1 MRIRYQ
7 RPLILGLV
15 IYTVFFAFAGATAGT
30 PAVVGKVVRSSNATV
45 DGNRLLPN
53 GTVLSGDAVTVGE
66 NGLVL
71 LSYSP
76 TGRAVLA
83 GSTSVRFSSA
93 KGNVVAQLI
102 SGTLAVEKQNQ
113 DAFVVKT
120 STYSIA
126 PQGDG
131 RAEFVVALLPDKR
144 ATVETQHG
152 KVVITEAG
160 SGETYTLAEGL
171 VAQIPAPQP
180 KSPAQ
185 EEAPQH
191 KVIGQVVSASA
202 ATQNGKPLSI
212 GALILDGDAISTEA
226 GGSAAVQLLSTN
238 QVTLSQNTSTRFAKP
253 VDRVWLYLQSGAVT
267 VENKG
272 ESVVLIATRR
282 FHIESNSA
290 GPSKIFVEIR
300 TDESTYMEAMA
311 GDVRIRE
318 VPFDQAYLLPA
329 GQKTLVPQYA
339 LGLPGL
345 RPLVSNTIPTR
356 IPEPPRSSE
365 PTTRPRRAAG
375 GGGHSNHTIIIVG
388 IAAGGGIAGIVA
400 ALAGGGGGSS
410 NPPVSPSAP

>member
-1 MRIRYQ
+1 MRIRHQ
-7 RPLILGLV
+7 RLLIFGLV
-15 IYTVFFAFAGATAGT
+15 MFTGFSAFALAAGGM

-45 DGNRLLPN
+45 DGSTLLPN
-53 GTVLSGDAVTVGE
+53 GTILSGDAVTVGQD
-66 NGLVL
+66 GLVL

-120 STYSIA
+120 STYSIE

-152 KVVITEAG
+152 KVVITEAR

-171 VAQIPAPQP
+171 VAQIPAPPPQ
-180 KSPAQ
+180 SPAQ
-185 EEAPQH
+185 GEAQQQ

-212 GALILDGDAISTEA
+212 GGWLLDSDSISTGA
-226 GGSAAVQLLSTN
+226 GGRAVIQLLPTN
-238 QVTLSQNTSTRFAKP
+238 QVTLDENTSVIFTKP
-253 VDRVWLYLQSGAVT
+253 VDRVWLRLQTGTMVI
-267 VENKG
+267 ERIG
-272 ESVVLIATRR
+272 ESTVLVATKR
-282 FHIESNSA
+282 FHIESNSP
-290 GPSKIFVEIR
+290 GPSKIFVAVR
-300 TDESTYMEAMA
+300 TDNSTYIEALT

-318 VPFDQAYLLPA
+318 IPFDEAYLLPA
-329 GQKTLVPQYA
+329 GHNTLIPENV
-339 LGLPGL
+339 LGVPGL
-345 RPLVSNTIPTR
+345 TPLPETVVQTQPPEEIPPSPAPVR
-356 IPEPPRSSE
+356 IG
-365 PTTRPRRAAG
+365 AG
-375 GGGHSNHTIIIVG
+375 PSHKTIIILGV
-388 IAAGGGIAGIVA
+388 AVGGGIAGIVA
-400 ALAGGGGGSS
+400 ALAGGGGGSQ
-410 NPPVSPSAP
+410 PVSPSAP

>member
-1 MRIRYQ
+1 MRIRN
-7 RPLILGLV
+7 RRLLIFGLV
-15 IYTVFFAFAGATAGT
+15 IHTVFSAFAHATGAM

-66 NGLVL
+66 DGLVL

-120 STYSIA
+120 STYSIE

-152 KVVITEAG
+152 KVVITESR

-171 VAQIPAPQP
+171 VAQIPAPAP
-180 KSPAQ
+180 SSPTKG
-185 EEAPQH
+185 EAPQQ

-212 GALILDGDAISTEA
+212 GGWILDGDDISTEA
-226 GGSAAVQLLSTN
+226 GGSAVVQLLSTN
-238 QVTLSQNTSTRFAKP
+238 QVTLSQNTSTRFTKP
-253 VDRVWLYLQSGAVT
+253 VDRIWLFLQSGAVT

-272 ESVVLIATRR
+272 ESIVLIATRR
-282 FHIESNSA
+282 FHVESNST
-290 GPSKIFVEIR
+290 GPSKIFVEVR

-318 VPFDQAYLLPA
+318 VPFDEAYLLPA
-329 GQKTLVPQYA
+329 GQNTLVPKYT

-345 RPLVSNTIPTR
+345 KPLATTTSIPTPM
-356 IPEPPRSSE
+356 PEPPPSE
-365 PTTRPRRAAG
+365 EEPSTRPQRAPG
-375 GGGHSNHTIIIVG
+375 THSNHTIIIVG

-410 NPPVSPSAP
+410 SPPVSPSAP